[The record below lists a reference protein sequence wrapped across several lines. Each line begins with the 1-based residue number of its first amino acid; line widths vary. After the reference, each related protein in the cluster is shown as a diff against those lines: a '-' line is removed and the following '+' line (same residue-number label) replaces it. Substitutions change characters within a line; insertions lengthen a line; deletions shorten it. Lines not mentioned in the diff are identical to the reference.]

1 MQHLTHNYEEEKRK
15 LNELGNKSLE
25 QGIPLSSN
33 EAVQAQSRKVDEL
46 INQMY
51 QEKSGHATSV
61 RFKLFS
67 LGGNVVSFPA
77 WFIKT
82 IQSRLNEVTAQI
94 EHQSEPRHPFEEE
107 SKAFQALFESM
118 DIAHMPEFEYWED
131 KLQLKQAV
139 IYERLYLQG
148 LKDGMQLAN
157 TCTASSVLTD

>member
-1 MQHLTHNYEEEKRK
+1 MQHLMQKYEEEKRK
-15 LNELGNKSLE
+15 LNELGNKSLD

-51 QEKSGHATSV
+51 QEKSGHTASF
-61 RFKLFS
+61 RLKFC
-67 LGGNVVSFPA
+67 LGGDVVSFPA
-77 WFIKT
+77 WFIQT

-94 EHQSEPRHPFEEE
+94 EYQSEPRLPFEEE
-107 SKAFQALFESM
+107 SKAFQALFESI
-118 DIAHMPEFEYWED
+118 DTAHMPEFEYWED

-157 TCTASSVLTD
+157 ASIAPPVLSD